1 MSVIKCCKDCE
12 NRCVGCHAECEQ
24 YNDEKKIIIEE
35 RRKLKKD
42 VHVYTG
48 RAYATAKNF
57 NYSSLSNRSHR
68 R

>member
-1 MSVIKCCKDCE
+1 MSIISCCKDCE
-12 NRCVGCHAECEQ
+12 KRRVGCHADCEQ
-24 YNDEKKIIIEE
+24 YNAEKKIIIEE
-35 RRKLKKD
+35 RRKLNED
-42 VHVYTG
+42 TQVFAG